1 MSEFFYRK
9 PSSQSSVTPA
19 ELLTTANCEDSS
31 RIRAFLRLSRIATD
45 DTISQHLNE
54 TQPKDCDAYFN
65 RKIVPQWQARA
76 HAIQFCSD
84 YAKRLEQEVAAG
96 SPKSA
101 DYDLRTNPY
110 ALKDDLE
117 KIELHNARRATIEN
131 WVRNEQNV
139 EKIIREETT
148 KIFNDKCYY
157 KDWLQQFADAISK

>member
-1 MSEFFYRK
+1 M
-9 PSSQSSVTPA
+9 
-19 ELLTTANCEDSS
+19 
-31 RIRAFLRLSRIATD
+31 
-45 DTISQHLNE
+45 
-54 TQPKDCDAYFN
+54 
-65 RKIVPQWQARA
+65 
-76 HAIQFCSD
+76 
-84 YAKRLEQEVAAG
+84 AAAL
-96 SPKSA
+96 PKSA

-117 KIELHNARRATIEN
+117 KIELQNARRATIEN